1 MCGFAGYAGERE
13 YDTSV
18 IRKMTDK
25 IRHRGPDSQDAFV
38 EGKVGLG
45 FVRLSIIDL
54 EGGSQPMFNEDK
66 NLVLIL
72 TASFTIF
79 RIFGKSWSRQDMYL
93 QRILIPRS
101 CSTVMR
107 SGERKGCSDA

>member
-66 NLVLIL
+66 NLVLIFNGEL
-72 TASFTIF
+72 YNF
-79 RIFGKSWSRQDMYL
+79 QDMYL
-93 QRILIPRS
+93 QRILILRS